1 MRTRLLPLLLAPVAF
16 LLVASLAAFQSAPA
30 PRAGFLAVLDVGT
43 KLTLDFGGDGLVT
56 VTLFPGLGSHEVLEV
71 GPDWFSCRVSG
82 NVQGLPV
89 TRIPQTAIRSIQIY
103 PQPPK

>member
-1 MRTRLLPLLLAPVAF
+1 MRTLFLPLLLALVAF

-30 PRAGFLAVLDVGT
+30 PRAGFLDVLDVGT
-43 KLTLDFGGDGLVT
+43 KLTLKEGGDGLVT

-71 GPDWFSCRVSG
+71 GPDWFSCCFPG
-82 NVQGLPV
+82 KLQGLPV